1 MKTAY
6 TIELTR
12 HDVTPAQFLAYV
24 RSQCK
29 RKGIPFDM
37 DTAYFVQG
45 QQYSSGEYMNSAYT
59 GGTPS
64 RRPCYAETCKATPYE
79 HQTYIVGYDGETY
92 NEIIE
97 FDFDDEKTGHGYC
110 FIIQTESEGT
120 ADAVNVMESAI
131 SYHAHAI
138 TRNEYQ
144 IERTTRQLAEIRRN
158 IAHGWAGAYAESH
171 ARALECDIESMKREN
186 DEHRAAI
193 DEARAEIVKL
203 TGSATETTETS
214 AATMETVEIMET
226 VETAARSITAEN
238 VTSRPEKP
246 VEPSTVSAYT
256 ATVLHETGA
265 G

>member
-1 MKTAY
+1 MKTVY
-6 TIELTR
+6 TLELTR
-12 HDVTPAQFLAYV
+12 REVTPAQFLAYV

-37 DTAYFVQG
+37 DSRYFADG

-79 HQTYIVGYDGETY
+79 HHTYIVGYDGETY

-97 FDFDDEKTGHGYC
+97 FDFDDEKTGHGY
-110 FIIQTESEGT
+110 FYIMQTESEGT
-120 ADAVNVMESAI
+120 ADAVKVMESAI
-131 SYHAHAI
+131 SYHTHAI

-158 IAHGWAGAYAESH
+158 IAHGWAGSYAPYH
-171 ARALECDIESMKREN
+171 ADALQADISRLEREN

-203 TGSATETTETS
+203 TGSATATMDTD
-214 AATMETVEIMET
+214 AATVET
-226 VETAARSITAEN
+226 VETVETTAQSITAEN

-256 ATVLHETGA
+256 ATALHETGV